1 MATSREERMHE
12 RLRGGRVHQV
22 EDISFGEFV
31 LLDEEEPLAEP
42 ESEPLEAKG
51 EPSSAGSDQPQ
62 EPSEKFATRPQDV
75 SQPVSQPDQASRTD
89 VAATS
94 SPNDGHVTPDAA
106 DNQARSPSGSV
117 SRPAKKASKPLEE
130 VTESPADAPGSGHR
144 RRVPARFSGAA
155 NQSAILQQ
163 YLSSAQ
169 RDPDHTV
176 DSSSPAERRLRA
188 KRLSA
193 ATRGDPVVPASS
205 SSRKSARLLQAS
217 DDVTVD
223 ETTGADLDATGNDSE
238 AAVNEQS
245 LENPT
250 VTATVTVTQSSPI
263 ARILQKTRGR
273 GRPRISQHKV
283 IEATSPVL
291 EQQPQKQSAVEE
303 ETSNELSPLSSEGSQ
318 GADSSSGSA
327 PRSEDISSN
336 PNSGDAGEAE
346 ESLEAEET
354 NDQDAATRLGR
365 KRPRSD
371 LMDASPDLSSTAE
384 ELQPK
389 TAKRRRAAPP
399 ATSPA
404 VQKQPANKALKPAT
418 KQMSGP
424 GRSKSKKTAPTDDS
438 EAEHQRGGSIQI
450 PVQRYTR
457 PKQGGT
463 DNEADDDNE
472 MMGVTIPFAGREAVN
487 SVDVLSQICE
497 EVTANV
503 LRSLRNKVSEVEDTT
518 TRRELKTKMGAV
530 EAFRE
535 ELRTN
540 MLEHTIALD
549 NLQTLRR
556 RLRSAQRE
564 KRLLRDQI
572 LNVRKE
578 REQVALRRDA
588 LRMKHEKESQKVM
601 NRLHISS
608 TMQDIE
614 LAVEEGR
621 SAPEL
626 STKEQK
632 QSDLANLELLMLRV
646 GDHIRPNGHGLGV
659 LDQVKSFNAYLER
672 AAAAL
677 QGR

>member
-1 MATSREERMHE
+1 MATSREERMNE

-42 ESEPLEAKG
+42 ASEPLEVEKEISA
-51 EPSSAGSDQPQ
+51 AGSDQPQ
-62 EPSEKFATRPQDV
+62 SPSERVATSPQDPQDV
-75 SQPVSQPDQASRTD
+75 SQPGQLSRTE

-94 SPNDGHVTPDAA
+94 SPNDGQGTPDAA
-106 DNQARSPSGSV
+106 NDQARPPNGSV
-117 SRPAKKASKPLEE
+117 SRSAKKSSKPLEE

-144 RRVPARFSGAA
+144 RRVPARISAAA
-155 NQSAILQQ
+155 NQSTILQQ

-193 ATRGDPVVPASS
+193 ANRAGPVVPASS
-205 SSRKSARLLQAS
+205 SSRRSARLSQVS
-217 DDVTVD
+217 DEAVVD
-223 ETTGADLDATGNDSE
+223 ETRGADLDATGKDSDIT
-238 AAVNEQS
+238 ANELS
-245 LENPT
+245 PENPT

-273 GRPRISQHKV
+273 ARPRISQHKV

-291 EQQPQKQSAVEE
+291 EQEPQKQPAIEE
-303 ETSNELSPLSSEGSQ
+303 ETINELSPIPSEGSQ
-318 GADSSSGSA
+318 GAESSSGSA
-327 PRSEDISSN
+327 PRPGDTHSH
-336 PNSGDAGEAE
+336 PNSGDAEEGE
-346 ESLEAEET
+346 ESVEAEET
-354 NDQDAATRLGR
+354 NDQEAALRLGP
-365 KRPRSD
+365 KRPRAD
-371 LMDASPDLSSTAE
+371 LLDASPDLSSTAE
-384 ELQPK
+384 ERQPK
-389 TAKRRRAAPP
+389 GAKRRRAAPP

-404 VQKQPANKALKPAT
+404 VQKQPATKALKSKRNQKP
-418 KQMSGP
+418 GP
-424 GRSKSKKTAPTDDS
+424 GRSKGKKIAPTYES
-438 EAEHQRGGSIQI
+438 EGEHQRGGSIQI

-457 PKQGGT
+457 PKRVGT
-463 DNEADDDNE
+463 DDEDDAADDENE
-472 MMGVTIPFAGREAVN
+472 TLGMTIPFAGREGVN
-487 SVDVLSQICE
+487 SVDVLSQLCE

-503 LRSLRNKVSEVEDTT
+503 LRSLRKKASEVEEAT
-518 TRRELKTKMGAV
+518 TRKELKIKMSAV

-588 LRMKHEKESQKVM
+588 LRMKHENESQKVM
-601 NRLHISS
+601 VS
-608 TMQDIE
+608 
-614 LAVEEGR
+614 
-621 SAPEL
+621 
-626 STKEQK
+626 K
-632 QSDLANLELLMLRV
+632 QT
-646 GDHIRPNGHGLGV
+646 
-659 LDQVKSFNAYLER
+659 YLT
-672 AAAAL
+672 
-677 QGR
+677 Q

>member
-42 ESEPLEAKG
+42 ESEPLEG
-51 EPSSAGSDQPQ
+51 EEEPSGADSDQPQ
-62 EPSEKFATRPQDV
+62 APSEKVASSPQDI
-75 SQPVSQPDQASRTD
+75 SQPSQLLRTE

-94 SPNDGHVTPDAA
+94 SPNAGHGTPEAA
-106 DNQARSPSGSV
+106 GDQARPPSGSI
-117 SRPAKKASKPLEE
+117 SRSAKKTTKPPEE

-144 RRVPARFSGAA
+144 RRVPARISAAA

-163 YLSSAQ
+163 YLSSGQ

-193 ATRGDPVVPASS
+193 APRGGPVAPASS
-205 SSRKSARLLQAS
+205 SSRRSARLSQAS
-217 DDVTVD
+217 DDAAVN
-223 ETTGADLDATGNDSE
+223 EMTGAGLDATGKDSDI
-238 AAVNEQS
+238 AANEQS
-245 LENPT
+245 LENRT

-291 EQQPQKQSAVEE
+291 EQQPQKQPAVEE
-303 ETSNELSPLSSEGSQ
+303 DTTNELSPIPSEVSQ
-318 GADSSSGSA
+318 GADGSAGSA
-327 PRSEDISSN
+327 PHIGGTPSHPI
-336 PNSGDAGEAE
+336 PGDAEEAE

-354 NDQDAATRLGR
+354 NDQEAAIRLGH
-365 KRPRSD
+365 KRPRVD
-371 LMDASPDLSSTAE
+371 LLDASPDLSSTAE
-384 ELQPK
+384 ERQPK
-389 TAKRRRAAPP
+389 AAKRRRAAPL
-399 ATSPA
+399 ATSPT
-404 VQKQPANKALKPAT
+404 VQKQPAAKALKTTT
-418 KQMSGP
+418 KKKPGP
-424 GRSKSKKTAPTDDS
+424 GRSKGKKTAPTDDN
-438 EAEHQRGGSIQI
+438 EPERQRGGSIQV
-450 PVQRYTR
+450 PVQRFTR
-457 PKQGGT
+457 PKPGGM
-463 DNEADDDNE
+463 DDEGGADDDDNE
-472 MMGVTIPFAGREAVN
+472 MLGMTIPFAGREGVN
-487 SVDVLSQICE
+487 SVDVLSQLCE

-503 LRSLRNKVSEVEDTT
+503 LRILRNKVSGVEEAA
-518 TRRELKTKMGAV
+518 TRRELKTKIGAV

-564 KRLLRDQI
+564 KRILRDQI

-588 LRMKHEKESQKVM
+588 LRMKHENESQKIM
-601 NRLHISS
+601 HRLHISS

-632 QSDLANLELLMLRV
+632 QADLANLELLMLRV
-646 GDHIRPNGHGLGV
+646 GDQIRPNGHGLGV